1 MKKSNNINH
10 NNKAEISILNN
21 KSTIGKSLQSTINTK
36 TPFDKITI
44 DNPLITAIIEKAKS
58 NCCRATWDRI
68 SKILQYIIT
77 ERKDKLKQE
86 CYNGLPDDLPV
97 LRSLIW
103 KINFRYLHYPIEK
116 WGIVLDKKRKEY
128 EDIKDA
134 FILKLMAEKELL
146 EEVETANSS
155 LSESTTTSKNKA
167 DLFLL
172 AKNTDRELL
181 EAIDKDISRTHS
193 NFDFFFKPS
202 TKEDNDKVNIEELN
216 NFITNKQNCTYSD
229 YKTVY
234 SLQHNQSYQTHFD
247 ILGRIL
253 YVYSK
258 LNKDVSYVQGMNEI
272 LAPIYYCYASES
284 SLSGVIIN
292 VEADTFWSFA
302 ILMDD
307 IKPIFIKEKDKE
319 KNGIFGHMSI
329 FQKIIEKYDIEL
341 YKKLIQSDGSLF
353 YISFKWFSL
362 FFSQDLF
369 MSDILRLWD
378 IIFCERNRFSFV
390 YYFALGILKSKK
402 ELIVKQDYLGIMKSL
417 QTIEYNDIND
427 LIDISIKIKKENNKK
442 IKKLIASIEK
452 TSN

>member
-1 MKKSNNINH
+1 MKNSNTINSKKENGH
-10 NNKAEISILNN
+10 SN
-21 KSTIGKSLQSTINTK
+21 GKSTINTK
-36 TPFDKITI
+36 LLKDPFETI
-44 DNPLITAIIEKAKS
+44 STNNRFIQAIIAKAKA
-58 NCCRATWDRI
+58 NCCQATWERI
-68 SKILQYIIT
+68 SKILLYIIT
-77 ERKDKLKQE
+77 EQKENLKKE

-103 KINFRYLHYPIEK
+103 KINFRYLHYPIDRWELL
-116 WGIVLDKKRKEY
+116 LDKKRKEY
-128 EDIKDA
+128 EDIKNA
-134 FILKLMAEKELL
+134 FILKLMAEKELFDEMEIAKDSVESNL
-146 EEVETANSS
+146 E
-155 LSESTTTSKNKA
+155 NKSN
-167 DLFLL
+167 LFLL

-181 EAIDKDISRTHS
+181 ESIDKDISRTHT

-202 TKEDNDKVNIEELN
+202 VKEDNDKVNAEELN
-216 NFITNKQNCTYSD
+216 NFITKKQNCTYSD

-272 LAPIYYCYASES
+272 LAPIYYCYASDS
-284 SLSGVIIN
+284 SLLGVDIN

-319 KNGIFGHMSI
+319 KNGIFGHMNI
-329 FQKIIEKYDIEL
+329 FQKIIEKYDKDI
-341 YKKLIQSDGSLF
+341 YKKLLQSDGSLF

-362 FFSQDLF
+362 FYSQDLF
-369 MSDILRLWD
+369 MSDLLRLWD
-378 IIFCERNRFSFV
+378 IIFCEKNRFSFT

-402 ELIVKQDYLGIMKSL
+402 TVILKQDYLTIMKSL
-417 QTIEYNDIND
+417 QNIEYNDIEE
-427 LIDISIKIKKENNKK
+427 LIDIAIKIKKENNKT
-442 IKKLIASIEK
+442 IKKLISSNEK
-452 TSN
+452 VNN